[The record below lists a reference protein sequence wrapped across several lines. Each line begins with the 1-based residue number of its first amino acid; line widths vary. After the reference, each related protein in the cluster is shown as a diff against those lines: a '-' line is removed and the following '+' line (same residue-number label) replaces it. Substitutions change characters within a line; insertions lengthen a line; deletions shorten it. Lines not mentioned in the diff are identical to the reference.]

1 MPLNPYTDFEP
12 DPRGLH
18 EPTVYEK
25 TELMEDVA
33 EMESRRIESLKL
45 YEPSAFQERLH
56 TCTMKECLLQAGN
69 QVGKSL
75 AAFVED
81 ARALTGQDPYNKYPK
96 ENGIALALGFDES
109 HIGLVIHKYLFR
121 AGAFKIIRDKET
133 KKWRAWK
140 PWLPDDVARESE
152 TKPAPP
158 LIPKRFIK
166 KIAWLKKGK
175 NIFDSV
181 EFHNGWILYA
191 RSSKAAPMAGIQLDL
206 AHIDEDIDRADWYD
220 EIVARLTMR
229 KGKLRWS
236 ALPLSRNDALVN
248 LVQRSDEEADNPDS
262 STVVIKASIFDNP
275 YMPAESREE
284 NIKRWKAKGE
294 DEYRKRALG
303 ELVTDSYLMYPTF
316 STHVHDVMKDDETAT
331 TVQKIMVECKG
342 IPPRDWCRYMVVD
355 PGHTVCAVTFW
366 AVPPPE
372 IGKQK
377 VCYDELYLQR
387 CDAAILGYQVK
398 PKVHDYTFQSF
409 IIDAHGGQLR
419 EIGSGVH
426 PMRQYSKV
434 FEERGIASVETGHG
448 FRMGSDDVSGRVM
461 VLRDWFAVKED
472 GTTTFLINP
481 KTCPN
486 TCKEF
491 TRFKKKMVQGI
502 VSDEGNRRGGSH
514 AVETCEYAAAHGLKY
529 VRPVTRVIQET
540 YADRRNRERR
550 MRIAQR
556 RAKVVGFAQDYIS
569 LGPQGVSS

>member
-12 DPRGLH
+12 DPRAP
-18 EPTVYEK
+18 EPTVYEREEYK
-25 TELMEDVA
+25 EDIAELEG
-33 EMESRRIESLKL
+33 RRLESLKL
-45 YEPSAFQERLH
+45 YEPSPFQERFH
-56 TCTMKECLLQAGN
+56 SCMKKECLLQAGN

-75 AAFVED
+75 AFFVEL
-81 ARALTGQDPYNKYPK
+81 ARAFTGQDPYNKYPK

-133 KKWRAWK
+133 RKWRSWK
-140 PWLPDDVARESE
+140 PWLPDDMARESE
-152 TKPAPP
+152 TKLAPP
-158 LIPKRFIK
+158 LIPKRFVK
-166 KIAWLKKGK
+166 KFAWLKRNK

-181 EFHNGWILYA
+181 EGHSGWMLYA
-191 RSSKAAPMAGIQLDL
+191 RSSKAAPMQGNRLDFGG
-206 AHIDEDIDRADWYD
+206 IDEDMDRADWYD

-236 ALPLSRNDALVN
+236 ALPHSRNDALVN
-248 LVQRSDEEADNPDS
+248 LAQRAEEEADNPES
-262 STVVIKASIFDNP
+262 STVVIRATIFDNP
-275 YMPAESREE
+275 YMPAESRDE

-316 STHVHDVMKDDETAT
+316 STHVHDAMRDDETAT
-331 TVQKIMVECKG
+331 PVQRAMVEGSG

-372 IGKQK
+372 IGRQK

-387 CDAAILGYQVK
+387 CDAAMLGVQVK
-398 PKVHDYTFQSF
+398 PKVHGYNFQSF

-434 FEERGIASVETGHG
+434 FEERNIASVETGHG
-448 FRMGSDDVSGRVM
+448 FRMGSDDISGRVM
-461 VLRDWFAVKED
+461 VLRDWLGVKED
-472 GTTTFLINP
+472 GTTTFLIHTKN
-481 KTCPN
+481 CPN

-491 TRFKKKMVQGI
+491 SRFKKKMVQGI
-502 VSDEGNRRGGSH
+502 VSDEGNRRGSSH
-514 AVETCEYAAAHGLKY
+514 AVETVEYAAAHGLKY
-529 VRPVTRVIQET
+529 VRPVTTVVRED
-540 YADRRNRERR
+540 YAARRNRERN
-550 MRIAQR
+550 MRNAQR
-556 RAKVVGFAQDYIS
+556 RAKVVGFAQNTIS
-569 LGPQGVSS
+569 LGPQGVGS